1 MTNNLAGISSYN
13 QANQLWNTN
22 QPNATEKSA
31 QSDIAAKKAELD
43 NNSYKAYSDSK
54 VKVSEWKG
62 LAATSVL
69 VPTNKDGYG
78 TVVGNAQLSDKAKN
92 YYDQLKNKFHGM
104 DFILVSKDVKSQVQA
119 NASAYGNAN
128 KPVVL
133 ISDEEV
139 EKMANDEA
147 YRNKYEGIITMAQ
160 TKLEEAK
167 NSLLSSGASVKNFG
181 MTVDSDGRTSFFATI
196 DKANEASRKVIEKR
210 QAAKKEA
217 KAKEQKKAEKEAS
230 VERLEKRREANRA
243 DQKDR
248 AERSE
253 KADGIDKDD
262 REYLEFQSD
271 SLDDLLKRVS
281 TYVYD
286 NSARNVMTQAESM
299 LGQSID
305 FKG

>member
-1 MTNNLAGISSYN
+1 MSSNIAGISSYN
-13 QANQLWNTN
+13 QANQLWNNNQTN
-22 QPNATEKSA
+22 STEKSA
-31 QSDIAAKKAELD
+31 LSDAVSKKTNAD
-43 NNSYKAYSDSK
+43 NQSYKAYSDSK

-62 LAATSVL
+62 LASTSVL
-69 VPTNKDGYG
+69 VPSNKDGYG
-78 TVVGNAQLSDKAKN
+78 TVVGNAQLSDKGKN

-160 TKLEEAK
+160 TKLDEAK
-167 NSLLSSGASVKNFG
+167 NSLLASGASVKNFG
-181 MTVDSDGRTSFFATI
+181 MSVDSDGRASFFATI
-196 DKANEASRKVIEKR
+196 DKANEAQRKIVEKR

-217 KAKEQKKAEKEAS
+217 KAKEAKAHAKEEAA
-230 VERLEKRREANRA
+230 ERLEKRREANRA
-243 DQKDR
+243 DKT
-248 AERSE
+248 E
-253 KADGIDKDD
+253 KTDSTDDD
-262 REYLEFQSD
+262 REYLEFSSD
-271 SLDDLLKRVS
+271 SLEDLVARISKY
-281 TYVYD
+281 TYD
-286 NSARNVMTQAESM
+286 NSARNVMTEAESM